1 VEANVKEVSR
11 YGMAAASAVVGSS
24 LVLASMLA
32 MNKMGGAPD
41 KKPEERQTRFEVQK
55 LVEPPKTKEVQT
67 PRQVDAP
74 RWNPPAALQGL
85 DSPLAGVDV
94 GLPSMELATMARP
107 GDHLLGS
114 ADNLVM
120 TDDAVD
126 IPPRPTRRASPDYP
140 MHART
145 QGIEGYVVLSVLIT
159 PSGEVEQV
167 KILESS
173 PPKIFDQVAVDS
185 VRQWHFEPAV
195 YKGQAVRVWAKQKIG
210 FDLS

>member
-1 VEANVKEVSR
+1 MNEVSR
-11 YGMAAASAVVGSS
+11 YGMAAASAVFGSS

-32 MNKMGGAPD
+32 MNTMGGASEP
-41 KKPEERQTRFEVQK
+41 KPTEREARFEVQK
-55 LVEPPKTKEVQT
+55 LIEPPKTKEVPT
-67 PRQVDAP
+67 PRPKDAP

-85 DSPLAGVDV
+85 DSALAGVDV
-94 GLPSMELATMARP
+94 GLPSLELADMVRP
-107 GDHLLGS
+107 SDRLLGG
-114 ADNLVM
+114 AGDLVM

-159 PSGEVEQV
+159 PSGEVEKV
-167 KILESS
+167 KILESN
-173 PPKIFDQVAVDS
+173 PPQIFDQVAVDS
-185 VRQWHFEPAV
+185 VRQWQFEPAM
-195 YKGQAVRVWAKQKIG
+195 YKGQRVRVWAKQKIG